1 MPRPI
6 RAVFFDIDDTL
17 YSTSAFAARARR
29 NSIEAMIRL
38 GLAVSPEAAYAE
50 LLEVISEFSS
60 NDEHHYER
68 LLSRLPEPARRAC
81 DANLLTAAA
90 VVAYHETKARELK
103 PFPEVH
109 EVMEALRA
117 DGRRIGIVTAGLTVK
132 QSEKLVRLGLPAY
145 LPPGSITI
153 SDEVGIS
160 KPNPKL
166 FLRACERMGVVPGGA
181 AYVGDHPQSDIDPA
195 NRAGLLTF
203 LVRRTAP
210 EGVQRPEGRTAPSH
224 VLADLRPIPDL
235 LRRHEATG

>member
-50 LLEVISEFSS
+50 LLEVIAEFSS

-68 LLSRLPEPARRAC
+68 LLSRLPGHARRAC
-81 DANLLTAAA
+81 DANLLTASA

-109 EVMEALRA
+109 EVMNALRA

-132 QSEKLVRLGLPAY
+132 QSEKLVRLGMPAH
-145 LPPGSITI
+145 LQPGSVTI

-160 KPNPKL
+160 KPNPKI
-166 FLRACERMGVVPGGA
+166 FLRACERMGVVPA
-181 AYVGDHPQSDIDPA
+181 SSAYVGDHPLLDIDPA
-195 NRAGLLTF
+195 NQAGLLTF
-203 LVRRTAP
+203 LVRRPEP
-210 EGVQRPEGRTAPSH
+210 EGVRRPDGKTPPAH
-224 VLADLRPIPDL
+224 VLVDLRPIPDL
-235 LRRHEATG
+235 LRLHEASG